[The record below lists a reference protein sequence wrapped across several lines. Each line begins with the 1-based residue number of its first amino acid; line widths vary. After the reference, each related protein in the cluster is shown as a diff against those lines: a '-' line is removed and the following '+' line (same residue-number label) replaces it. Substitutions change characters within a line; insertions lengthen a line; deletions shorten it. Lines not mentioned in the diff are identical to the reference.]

1 MERREELIREGLNKW
16 ADADYK
22 GILNYATGVGKT
34 FAAILAAE
42 KFIGQYSKDH
52 PVTVLWVSPTKA
64 IESNTRGE
72 FKKFKKA
79 KLMKN
84 IEFIC
89 YASLKKWKGKRAPL
103 IVYDEV
109 HHLTSDARM
118 KVSKTI
124 ASRAT
129 LMLSASLTWLQVR
142 KLKVHGEVVHKL
154 SIKDVLDEGFIAPFT
169 IINYGIDLT
178 AAERREYDDL
188 SKKIAWVYHT
198 HKQQAWGA
206 IGERTR
212 LLYSAKGKI
221 KTIKKLVTLF
231 PDDYGIIFTMEKK
244 ASEEIAKAIGDSC
257 VFIHSGLS
265 NKVRESRLKQYSD
278 GRTGIRLIST
288 PKILDE
294 GVSIPRLS
302 YGLLASRCSQER
314 QFIQSLGRLLRTDTP
329 NKHAIVIRLFAK
341 GTVEEKWIENSQKD
355 FKHVTIYD
363 WRNLRDA
370 VKDAQE
376 SRTT

>member
-16 ADADYK
+16 VDADYK
-22 GILNYATGVGKT
+22 GILNWGTGTGKT
-34 FAAILAAE
+34 YAAMLAAE
-42 KFIGQYSKDH
+42 KFIGQYAKDH

-72 FKKFKKA
+72 FRKFKKA

-103 IVYDEV
+103 IIYDEV
-109 HHLTSDARM
+109 HHLCSDARI
-118 KVSKTI
+118 KISKTI
-124 ASRAT
+124 ASRGT
-129 LMLSASLTWLQVR
+129 LMLSASLSWLQVR

-178 AAERREYDDL
+178 PAEKDEYDSL
-188 SKKIAWVYHT
+188 SSKITWAWQA
-198 HKQQAWGA
+198 HKTQAWGA
-206 IGERTR
+206 IGARTR
-212 LLYSAKGKI
+212 ILYSAKNKI
-221 KTIKKLVTLF
+221 KTIKKLVELF
-231 PDDYGIIFTMEKK
+231 PDDYGIIFTMEKQ
-244 ASEEIAKAIGDSC
+244 ASEDIASAIGDSC

-265 NKVRESRLKQYSD
+265 NKVRESKLKQYSD

-314 QFIQSLGRLLRTDTP
+314 QFIQSLGRLLRIDTP

-363 WRNLRDA
+363 YNDLREA
-370 VKDAQE
+370 VRDAQE
-376 SRTT
+376 GRAA